1 MRTRSWL
8 SGCRSGLGRGP
19 GNNLGAASNKAAI
32 AMTNATTA
40 SVLQMTE
47 DRVAG
52 PLQVSPPSEWVC
64 SPHRNPEGGVTGVD
78 GDDLSPA
85 DWYCANY
92 TWADVLGRTTGPSA
106 RGTVSKTVVSGVTR
120 QRLTPI
126 PPPLSTACY
135 LFTQPPRPSTRPVGG
150 VDNPHGYTRFR
161 AFALLDWANDLS
173 AAAIAAID
181 MGAPRSDPGP
191 SLIETWEQFKG
202 QKELGMP
209 TSTEGTGPGHGSTLI
224 TASQVQRETV
234 AWRWRGRIAAG
245 KTCLFDG
252 DPRVSKSTLTLAL
265 ASIIRR

>member
-92 TWADVLGRTTGPSA
+92 TWADVLGPHDWTVCQGDGEQVGSFWRHPAVTNSYSA
-106 RGTVSKTVVSGVTR
+106 SIKYGLLFVHST
-120 QRLTPI
+120 
-126 PPPLSTACY
+126 STA
-135 LFTQPPRPSTRPVGG
+135 FGPTSPG
-150 VDNPHGYTRFR
+150 DPHGYTRFR

-173 AAAIAAID
+173 TAAIAAID
-181 MGAPRSDPGP
+181 MGAPRSDSGP
-191 SLIETWEQFKG
+191 SLIGTWEQLKG

-224 TASQVQRETV
+224 TASQVQRDNCQGAPV
-234 AWRWRGRIAAG
+234 AGTGAE
-245 KTCLFDG
+245 
-252 DPRVSKSTLTLAL
+252 SS
-265 ASIIRR
+265 